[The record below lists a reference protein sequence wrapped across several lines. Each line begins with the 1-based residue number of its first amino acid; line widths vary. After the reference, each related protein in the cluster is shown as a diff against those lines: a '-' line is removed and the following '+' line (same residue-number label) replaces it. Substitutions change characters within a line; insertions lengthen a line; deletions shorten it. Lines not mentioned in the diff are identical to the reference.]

1 MLASFWWGNQRRKNI
16 LNNLGADDKAILKW
30 SQVTIF

>member
-1 MLASFWWGNQRRKNI
+1 MLERFWWGNLRRRNL

-30 SQVTIF
+30 GKL